1 MEGKTTAKAKL
12 SETFK
17 NRTSTWVHI
26 LRALDGY
33 HAASTARHELINL
46 RAIETLSKEWLA
58 AHGAS
63 TSKNDKAK
71 ANDLRA
77 LLAECVREI
86 DALAAVEQ
94 EEYQERLVN
103 TNLALQPTGTAE
115 PEQTKHKADPRYQQ
129 PRATDRGFAFITH
142 SATADKVTHSEEH
155 GRVFK
160 PGGTRVEHFGDVRAK
175 PELAGTK
182 LTDGEMAA
190 IRVYS
195 AGDYQTINP
204 VLEGND
210 SWLASNIGKLTEGG
224 GGETTFAQT
233 RTKAFVKKSG
243 GVVGEHDRRHLKIEA
258 MQHARVAVS
267 GLKKLDDQVV
277 DGYRGFT
284 WPLDQLIPMYKRG
297 ATIVY
302 KPFTSTSLKV
312 AKATEYAMVP
322 KEGCVGVLL
331 TLKITHGKD
340 IQAISV
346 EAKEG
351 EVLLLPGATFTVT
364 SPPELK
370 DDGLYHATIT
380 QTGAGGDL
388 AASSG
393 SSGPVPLNALPPQQ
407 QVPATVTPVRSAT
420 DDQGKHGGQT
430 TGRPKLS
437 ALMRG
442 RASSAVSA
450 TPAAPADPET
460 ELKKH
465 AAAAAQTLIATAT
478 KAEPGVTSTLQAL
491 CTQTKGKLVGLE
503 HRLKTESSLSR
514 KLVDRARTQVTQGK
528 GAQLAV
534 SEEAKK
540 ANDVLR
546 YTMVLDEKSY
556 WNNEL
561 KMRNALEKDYGYKVT
576 DYWDAW
582 SDKASRAYKGLTLRF
597 ATKEGQVFELQ
608 IHTLA
613 SFDTKMGIHE
623 EYEEARESGTTP
635 ERRKAL
641 TEYMAGKWTSVP
653 MPQKQAAGKK
663 R

>member
-77 LLAECVREI
+77 LLAECAREI

-115 PEQTKHKADPRYQQ
+115 PEQTKHTTDPRYQQ
-129 PRATDRGFAFITH
+129 PRATARGFAFITH

-160 PGGTRVEHFGDVRAK
+160 PGGTRIEHFGDVRAK
-175 PELAGTK
+175 EALAGTK
-182 LTDGEMAA
+182 LTDAEMAA

-210 SWLASNIGKLTEGG
+210 SWLAGNIGKLTEGG

-258 MQHARVAVS
+258 MQHARVAIS

-407 QVPATVTPVRSAT
+407 QVPASVAPLRTAASQGKAT
-420 DDQGKHGGQT
+420 DTSKKGQA
-430 TGRPKLS
+430 GPVP
-437 ALMRG
+437 A
-442 RASSAVSA
+442 APAA
-450 TPAAPADPET
+450 QAAAPADPER

-465 AAAAAQTLIATAT
+465 AAAAAQNLIATAT

-582 SDKASRAYKGLTLRF
+582 NDKTSRAYKGLTLRF

-608 IHTLA
+608 IHTSA

-653 MPQKQAAGKK
+653 VPQKQAAGKK